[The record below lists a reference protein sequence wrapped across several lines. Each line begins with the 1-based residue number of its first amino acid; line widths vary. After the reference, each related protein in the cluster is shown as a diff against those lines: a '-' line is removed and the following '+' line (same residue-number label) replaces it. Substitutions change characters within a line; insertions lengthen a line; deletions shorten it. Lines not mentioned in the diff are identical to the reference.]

1 MNSII
6 KSKKTYY
13 ILGILFLFF
22 VWFIASIIVDNEGI
36 LPKIS
41 TVFND
46 IVKVLVET
54 KTYQILGNTVLKIFI
69 TIIVSLLIALVL
81 SILSLIDERIEN
93 FIRPSIVVMKS
104 IPIVAIVMILLS
116 LFLKQNVRYIGTMI
130 ASGFVIIPI
139 LYESILVG
147 FKTIDSWTIKATK
160 LFSKL
165 NFHVIRKIYIPL
177 ALPNIISGLLSSF
190 GLGLKVLVMSEVIM
204 NPNDSIGQ
212 LIGLYSSLGELSMI
226 FAWSILLLVIVV
238 IIDYLI
244 KVWNKKLN

>member
-1 MNSII
+1 M
-6 KSKKTYY
+6 
-13 ILGILFLFF
+13 FF
-22 VWFIASIIVDNEGI
+22 VWFIASLIINNEGI

-41 TVFND
+41 TVFAD
-46 IVKVLVET
+46 IMHIIT
-54 KTYQILGNTVLKIFI
+54 DAKTYQILGGTILKIFV
-69 TIIVSLLIALVL
+69 TIIVSLLIGLVL
-81 SILSLIDERIEN
+81 AVLSLIDERIEN

-130 ASGFVIIPI
+130 ASGFVIVPI

-147 FKTIDSWTIKATK
+147 FKTIDPWTIKATK

-165 NFHVIRKIYIPL
+165 NFHVLRRIYIPL

-212 LIGLYSSLGELSMI
+212 IIGLHSSFGELSMV